1 MAFTGSGAIVGES
14 QHTSQSH
21 IGTQG
26 VRRLMLIH
34 IVIPAR
40 YASSRLPGKPL
51 ADIAGEAMVVRVARQ
66 AGKAAVDSVVVAVDD
81 SRVADAVRDA
91 GIAVQMTRA
100 DHISGSDRV
109 MEVAEKY
116 GWSDDD
122 VVINVQGD
130 EPLVPPTVIEQL

>member
-1 MAFTGSGAIVGES
+1 IVGES

-26 VRRLMLIH
+26 VRHLMSVH

-81 SRVADAVRDA
+81 SRVAD
-91 GIAVQMTRA
+91 
-100 DHISGSDRV
+100 
-109 MEVAEKY
+109 
-116 GWSDDD
+116 
-122 VVINVQGD
+122 
-130 EPLVPPTVIEQL
+130 